1 MKSRGLKLISIVLA
15 LALII
20 SALCSIGYAS
30 AAEAETITYKYI
42 INCDS
47 VINGL
52 DGEITYPD
60 TLSVKTVTDEY
71 GDEVPSIVVYSED
84 SSAYAAVKNGK
95 ILFNASG
102 IDDKTTDIDGS
113 FDFSDGKAL
122 VTVEFIVNGE
132 YNPGDIKTTLSEF
145 YSTDVIYDGNIP
157 YKYENTVD
165 DELVS
170 RGYVD
175 LDHPD
180 GSYEYYIVTFDNDGD
195 KNTVEVESNTVMNE
209 PNTPAKD
216 GYVFDGWYNGDTKFD
231 FTTPITSD
239 LTLTAK
245 WKEKDSLYKGNTVSF
260 KDNLTLNFLATI
272 ADENVDGA
280 YVKFTYTHYGEE
292 KTVKVNANKNDKL
305 QKYYRFRCELT
316 ASEMAIDV
324 KAELYLENSD
334 EPVSTYTR
342 SIRDYCIAGLED
354 DNTPAAE
361 KALLRA
367 ALNYGGY
374 TQERF
379 KYNGKPYANEGYK
392 DDVSSVNV
400 KSSITEDRPTGVS
413 EGIEYIGSSVFFR
426 NAPFVRYYFKPA
438 EGSAI
443 DDYSFTLDGN
453 EVTVKKNGSYY
464 YFDAPSALAYK
475 LDDAQN
481 VVVMKGGNTAF
492 NFNYSVIKWAELASK
507 DTENPDDTDAAK
519 AMFKYFK
526 SAQAYVNGGN

>member
-1 MKSRGLKLISIVLA
+1 MKLRGKKLISIVLA
-15 LALII
+15 LTLII
-20 SALCSIGYAS
+20 SALCSIGYVS
-30 AAEAETITYKYI
+30 AAEEETITYKYVL
-42 INCDS
+42 NCDS
-47 VINGL
+47 LINGL

-84 SSAYAAVKNGK
+84 SSAYAAVKDGK
-95 ILFNASG
+95 ILFNASS
-102 IDDKTTDIDGS
+102 IDDKTTDIDES

-122 VTVEFIVNGE
+122 VTVEFIVNGD
-132 YNPGDIKTTLSEF
+132 YNAEDIKTTLSEF

-157 YKYENTVD
+157 YKYENTVND
-165 DELVS
+165 KLVS

-175 LDHPD
+175 LDNPE
-180 GSYEYYIVTFDNDGD
+180 GSYDYYVVTFDNDGD
-195 KNTVEVESNTVMNE
+195 KNTVDVECNTVVDE
-209 PNTPAKD
+209 PNTPTKD

-272 ADENVDGA
+272 ADENVDDA
-280 YVKFTYTHYGEE
+280 YVKFTYNHYGEE
-292 KTVKVNANKNDKL
+292 KTVKVDADRNDKL
-305 QKYYRFRCELT
+305 GNYYRFRCELT
-316 ASEMAIDV
+316 ASEMAIVV
-324 KAELYLENSD
+324 KAELYNDDSG
-334 EPVSTYTR
+334 EPVSTYSR

-379 KYNGKPYANEGYK
+379 KYNGEPYANEGYK

-413 EGIEYIGSSVFFR
+413 EGIEYVGSSVFFK
-426 NAPFVRYYFKPA
+426 NAPYVRYYFKLA
-438 EGSAI
+438 EGSDI
-443 DDYSFTLDGN
+443 DDYTFTLDGSD
-453 EVTVKKNGSYY
+453 VTVEKNGSYY
-464 YFDAPSALAYK
+464 YFNAPSVLAYK

-481 VVVMKGGNTAF
+481 VVVKKGGTTAF
-492 NFNYSVIKWAELASK
+492 DFNYSVIKWAQLASK
-507 DTENPDDTDAAK
+507 DTEYTDDADMSK
-519 AMFKYFK
+519 AMFVYYQA
-526 SAQAYVNGGN
+526 AQAYVNG

>member
-1 MKSRGLKLISIVLA
+1 MKLPGKKLISIVLA
-15 LALII
+15 LTLII

-30 AAEAETITYKYI
+30 AAEEETITYKYVL
-42 INCDS
+42 NCDS
-47 VINGL
+47 LINGL

-60 TLSVKTVTDEY
+60 TLSVKTVTDEH

-84 SSAYAAVKNGK
+84 SSAYAAVKDGK
-95 ILFNASG
+95 ILFNA
-102 IDDKTTDIDGS
+102 TDIDVP

-122 VTVEFIVNGE
+122 VTVEFIVNGD
-132 YNPGDIKTTLSEF
+132 YNAEDIKTTLSEF

-157 YKYENTVD
+157 YKYENTVN

-175 LDHPD
+175 LDNPE
-180 GSYEYYIVTFDNDGD
+180 GSYDYYVVTFDNDGD
-195 KNTVEVESNTVMNE
+195 KNTVDVECNTVVDE
-209 PNTPAKD
+209 PNTPTKD

-280 YVKFTYTHYGEE
+280 YVKFTYNHYGEE
-292 KTVKVNANKNDKL
+292 KTVKVDADRNDKL
-305 QKYYRFRCELT
+305 GNYYRFRCELT
-316 ASEMAIDV
+316 ASEMAIVV
-324 KAELYLENSD
+324 KAELYNDDSG
-334 EPVSTYTR
+334 EPVSTYSR

-379 KYNGKPYANEGYK
+379 KYNGEPYANEGYK
-392 DDVSSVNV
+392 DDVSGVNV
-400 KSSITEDRPTGVS
+400 TSSITEDRPTGVS
-413 EGIEYIGSSVFFR
+413 EGIEYVGSSVFFK
-426 NAPFVRYYFKPA
+426 NAPYVRYYFKLA
-438 EGSAI
+438 EGSDI
-443 DDYSFTLDGN
+443 DDYTFTLDGS
-453 EVTVKKNGSYY
+453 EVTVEKNGSYY
-464 YFDAPSALAYK
+464 YFNAPSVLAYK

-481 VVVMKGGNTAF
+481 VVVKKGGTTAF
-492 NFNYSVIKWAELASK
+492 DFNYSVIKWAQLASK
-507 DTENPDDTDAAK
+507 DTEYPDDADMSK
-519 AMFKYFK
+519 AMFVYYQA
-526 SAQAYVNGGN
+526 AQAYVNG

>member
-1 MKSRGLKLISIVLA
+1 MKLPGKKLISIVLA
-15 LALII
+15 LTLII

-30 AAEAETITYKYI
+30 AAEEETITYKYVL
-42 INCDS
+42 NCDS
-47 VINGL
+47 LINGL

-60 TLSVKTVTDEY
+60 TLSVKTVTDEH

-84 SSAYAAVKNGK
+84 SSAYAAVKDGK
-95 ILFNASG
+95 ILFNA
-102 IDDKTTDIDGS
+102 TDIDVP

-122 VTVEFIVNGE
+122 VTVEFIVNGD
-132 YNPGDIKTTLSEF
+132 YNAEDIKTTLSEF

-157 YKYENTVD
+157 YKYENTVN

-175 LDHPD
+175 LDNPE
-180 GSYEYYIVTFDNDGD
+180 GSYDYYVVTFDNDGD
-195 KNTVEVESNTVMNE
+195 KNTVDVECNTVVDE
-209 PNTPAKD
+209 PNTPTKD

-280 YVKFTYTHYGEE
+280 YVKFTYNHYGEE
-292 KTVKVNANKNDKL
+292 KTVKVDADRNDKL
-305 QKYYRFRCELT
+305 GNYYRFRCELT
-316 ASEMAIDV
+316 ASEMAIVV
-324 KAELYLENSD
+324 KAELYNDDSG
-334 EPVSTYTR
+334 EPVSTYSR

-379 KYNGKPYANEGYK
+379 KYNGEPYANEGYK
-392 DDVSSVNV
+392 DDISSVNV

-413 EGIEYIGSSVFFR
+413 EGIEYVGSSVFFK
-426 NAPFVRYYFKPA
+426 NAPYVRYYFKLA
-438 EGSAI
+438 EGSDI
-443 DDYSFTLDGN
+443 DDYTFTLDGS
-453 EVTVKKNGSYY
+453 EVTVEKNGSYY
-464 YFDAPSALAYK
+464 YFNAPSVLAYK

-481 VVVMKGGNTAF
+481 VVVKKGGTTAF
-492 NFNYSVIKWAELASK
+492 DFNYSVIKWAQLASK
-507 DTENPDDTDAAK
+507 DTEYPDDADMSK
-519 AMFKYFK
+519 AMFVYYQA
-526 SAQAYVNGGN
+526 AQAYVNG